1 MADDGDQINSG
12 ISRDAPIIQ
21 RHEEE
26 KRQEDNPTDTSTS
39 QRQRQNNLYLTKA
52 DHEADVI
59 FQAAQL
65 SPVLDRVGRMMA
77 DLAPQLNN
85 IVRQHKIKVQE
96 EQRARQNAQ
105 GAQGSSASS

>member
-1 MADDGDQINSG
+1 MADDSNQINSG
-12 ISRDAPIIQ
+12 TSRDTPIIQ

-26 KRQEDNPTDTSTS
+26 KRQEENSADSSAS
-39 QRQRQNNLYLTKA
+39 QRQRQNNLYLTRA

-59 FQAAQL
+59 FHAAQL

-96 EQRARQNAQ
+96 E
-105 GAQGSSASS
+105 